1 MAEKKEKK
9 KEEKTALTKFQTEV
23 SERSRDIWLAG
34 LGAFATVEEEGN
46 KFFNTLVT
54 KGKEREEKG
63 RKQIDKVYDKV
74 RKSRDDFSEQV
85 KDLAHSIDTRFEAV
99 LDRVGIPT
107 RKEVEELM
115 NKVDKLSTQVH
126 KLSENLEKKDKSEKT
141 DKAAHAAKTV

>member
-9 KEEKTALTKFQTEV
+9 KEEQTALTKFQTEV
-23 SERSRDIWLAG
+23 TDRSRDIWLAG
-34 LGAFATVEEEGN
+34 LGAFATVEDEGN

-63 RKQIDKVYDKV
+63 RKQLDKVYDKV
-74 RKSRDDFSEQV
+74 RKSKDDLSEQV

-115 NKVDKLSTQVH
+115 NKVDKLSDQVN
-126 KLSENLEKKDKSEKT
+126 KLSENLGKKEKTEKKEHT
-141 DKAAHAAKTV
+141 AKTA